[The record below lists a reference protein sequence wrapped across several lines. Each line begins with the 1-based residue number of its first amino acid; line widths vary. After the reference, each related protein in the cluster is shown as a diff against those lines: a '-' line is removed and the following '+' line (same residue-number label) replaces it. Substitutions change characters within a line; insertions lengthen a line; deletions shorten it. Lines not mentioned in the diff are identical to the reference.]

1 MRVSVLFALLGL
13 LASLHVATA
22 PGALAQEPEKL
33 ELPVVPGTLAVLM
46 TYPDG
51 SPGTVFNSSNPL
63 VFDINFNLALSST
76 GTYPLRF
83 TLIQDD
89 GGGPEETVIWS
100 GTLEEGYYRLR
111 YPLDHMPSGGEVH
124 AKIIMRV
131 RMFVKNFTGKSSY
144 QYYNWE
150 DTYGVGKI
158 R

>member
-1 MRVSVLFALLGL
+1 MRLSPFFALLGL
-13 LASLHVATA
+13 LTSFHVVTA
-22 PGALAQEPEKL
+22 PGLLAQEPEKL
-33 ELPVVPGTLAVLM
+33 ELPEVPGTLAVLM

-51 SPGTVFNSSNPL
+51 TVGKVFNGSNPL

-76 GTYPLRF
+76 GTYPTRF

-89 GGGPEETVIWS
+89 GGEPKETVIWS
-100 GTLEEGYYRLR
+100 GTLEEGYYKLR
-111 YPLDHMPSGGEVH
+111 YPLDHMPSGGEVK

>member
-1 MRVSVLFALLGL
+1 MRIFPLCAFLGL
-13 LASLHVATA
+13 LLSLHAAT
-22 PGALAQEPEKL
+22 PSGPFAQEPEKL
-33 ELPVVPGTLAVLM
+33 ELPEVPGTLAVLM

-51 SPGTVFNSSNPL
+51 TVGTVFNSSNPL

-76 GTYPLRF
+76 GTYPTRF
-83 TLIQDD
+83 TLIEDD
-89 GGGPEETVIWS
+89 GGGPEETVIWT
-100 GTLEEGYYRLR
+100 GTLEEGYYKLR
-111 YPLDHMPSGGEVH
+111 YPLDHMPSGGEVK